1 MVTIR
6 TVTMRKAKSNRPSAV
21 LEAAADAVKGKSRP
35 VAYRYTHAKHDP
47 ALCTI
52 LGLFRAF
59 RRGDRKHKKL
69 DIRETYGKAWME
81 VTGEEPLGADD
92 LHILQ
97 GLVAMAASLNGE
109 VTMLQEV
116 PKTLDQIFLRNAI
129 DFKGEP
135 APIMVVSGTLY
146 QLNKEID
153 LGNSSSSYKKIREC
167 IARLGSTSIV
177 HDVGG
182 KRRSFRLLSHC
193 GTTTRVTEAALNPVI
208 TATDAASAIGGGCF
222 AVALNPMLT
231 ASVLGKSIKLSGSH
245 ARIEMFEVRAIKHEA
260 ARLIHQ
266 YLCAVIDPGKPKT
279 LSRET
284 LRARIWPETPENANL
299 LNQHHYRLRVAIR
312 MLAPLGWRFVPSAS
326 SRKNRAQRDYQ
337 TFEIYRPT
345 KAETAALAAKA
356 AKRAN
361 KQSVTILDVEGEPML
376 RANPTLT
383 TMAPKSPALA
393 LRTPDDLNDAEFAMC
408 AAKQPQA
415 ALKFG
420 LARLTTEQL
429 AACAQ
434 AVPPAALRYA
444 TAPLADWQID
454 DCARKAPV
462 EAIKFATARLS
473 PERFVKC
480 LAESRPQPPT
490 ATAEQLN
497 AWIHAE
503 PVRAWQ
509 FVAHLKTPHTPSSEA
524 LRNAR
529 LWLTADQFDAVI
541 RAIPGDA
548 LRFVAEGMSPE
559 QIDACTHA
567 EPAAAVQ
574 YAAAKLTEEL
584 LDFCVRVVPVPTL
597 RYAANRLTA
606 RQFADCVSRE
616 PAAALQYVISILSTE
631 QHNNCINSIRHH
643 SDIDAI
649 VHKYPAVAL
658 IAECSLNRSQLAYC
672 VDQEP
677 ALALKHACNLLSFEQ
692 IDYCKSQVR

>member
-177 HDVGG
+177 HEVGG

-260 ARLIHQ
+260 ARLIH
-266 YLCAVIDPGKPKT
+266 
-279 LSRET
+279 
-284 LRARIWPETPENANL
+284 
-299 LNQHHYRLRVAIR
+299 
-312 MLAPLGWRFVPSAS
+312 
-326 SRKNRAQRDYQ
+326 
-337 TFEIYRPT
+337 
-345 KAETAALAAKA
+345 
-356 AKRAN
+356 
-361 KQSVTILDVEGEPML
+361 
-376 RANPTLT
+376 
-383 TMAPKSPALA
+383 
-393 LRTPDDLNDAEFAMC
+393 
-408 AAKQPQA
+408 
-415 ALKFG
+415 
-420 LARLTTEQL
+420 
-429 AACAQ
+429 
-434 AVPPAALRYA
+434 
-444 TAPLADWQID
+444 
-454 DCARKAPV
+454 
-462 EAIKFATARLS
+462 
-473 PERFVKC
+473 
-480 LAESRPQPPT
+480 
-490 ATAEQLN
+490 
-497 AWIHAE
+497 
-503 PVRAWQ
+503 
-509 FVAHLKTPHTPSSEA
+509 
-524 LRNAR
+524 
-529 LWLTADQFDAVI
+529 
-541 RAIPGDA
+541 
-548 LRFVAEGMSPE
+548 
-559 QIDACTHA
+559 
-567 EPAAAVQ
+567 
-574 YAAAKLTEEL
+574 
-584 LDFCVRVVPVPTL
+584 
-597 RYAANRLTA
+597 
-606 RQFADCVSRE
+606 
-616 PAAALQYVISILSTE
+616 
-631 QHNNCINSIRHH
+631 
-643 SDIDAI
+643 
-649 VHKYPAVAL
+649 
-658 IAECSLNRSQLAYC
+658 
-672 VDQEP
+672 
-677 ALALKHACNLLSFEQ
+677 
-692 IDYCKSQVR
+692 

>member
-1 MVTIR
+1 
-6 TVTMRKAKSNRPSAV
+6 MRKAKSNPPSAA
-21 LEAAADAVKGKSRP
+21 LEAAAVTVEGKSRP

-47 ALCTI
+47 SHCTI
-52 LGLFRAF
+52 LGLFRAL

-81 VTGEEPLGADD
+81 VTGEEPLGADE
-92 LHILQ
+92 LRILQ
-97 GLVAMAASLNGE
+97 SLVAMAASLNGE
-109 VTMLQEV
+109 VTMLQEA

-129 DFKGEP
+129 DLKGEP

-153 LGNSSSSYKKIREC
+153 LGNSTSSYKKIREC

-177 HDVGG
+177 HEVGG

-193 GTTTRVTEAALNPVI
+193 GTSTRVAEAALNPVI
-208 TATDAASAIGGGCF
+208 TATAAANAIGSACF

-266 YLCAVIDPGKPKT
+266 YLCAVADPGKHKT

-284 LRARIWPETPENANL
+284 LRAPIWPETPEKANL
-299 LNQHHYRLRVAIR
+299 LHQHHHRMREAIK

-337 TFEIYRPT
+337 TFEIYCPS
-345 KAETAALAAKA
+345 KAETAVLAAKA
-356 AKRAN
+356 AKAAKAAN

-376 RANPTLT
+376 LANPTRAAV
-383 TMAPKSPALA
+383 APKSPAVA
-393 LRTPDDLNDAEFAMC
+393 LRTPEALNDAEFAMC
-408 AAKQPQA
+408 AARQPQA

-434 AVPPAALRYA
+434 AVPAAALRYA
-444 TAPLADWQID
+444 TELLTDCRID
-454 DCARKAPV
+454 DCARAAPA

-473 PERFVKC
+473 PERFVGC
-480 LAESRPQPPT
+480 LAVSRPQPPT
-490 ATAEQLN
+490 ATAEQLD
-497 AWIHAE
+497 AWIQAE

-509 FVAHLKTPHTPSSEA
+509 YVAHREMPHTPSSEA
-524 LRNAR
+524 LRHAR
-529 LWLTADQFDAVI
+529 LWLTAEQFDAVN
-541 RAIPGDA
+541 RAMPGEA
-548 LRFVAEGMSPE
+548 LRFVAEGMAPV

-584 LDFCVRVVPVPTL
+584 INHCVREVPVAIL
-597 RYAANRLTA
+597 RYAANRLTE
-606 RQFADCVSRE
+606 RQFADCVWRE
-616 PAAALQYVISILSTE
+616 PAAALQHAISILSTD
-631 QHNNCINSIRHH
+631 QRSNCINSIRHH

-658 IAECSLNRSQLAYC
+658 IAECRLNRSQLAYC

-677 ALALKHACNLLSFEQ
+677 ALALKHACNLLSFDQ

>member
-1 MVTIR
+1 
-6 TVTMRKAKSNRPSAV
+6 
-21 LEAAADAVKGKSRP
+21 
-35 VAYRYTHAKHDP
+35 
-47 ALCTI
+47 
-52 LGLFRAF
+52 
-59 RRGDRKHKKL
+59 
-69 DIRETYGKAWME
+69 
-81 VTGEEPLGADD
+81 
-92 LHILQ
+92 
-97 GLVAMAASLNGE
+97 
-109 VTMLQEV
+109 
-116 PKTLDQIFLRNAI
+116 
-129 DFKGEP
+129 
-135 APIMVVSGTLY
+135 MVVSGTLY

-584 LDFCVRVVPVPTL
+584 LDFCVRAVPVPTL
-597 RYAANRLTA
+597 RYAANQLTE

-631 QHNNCINSIRHH
+631 QLHSCTSKVRQY